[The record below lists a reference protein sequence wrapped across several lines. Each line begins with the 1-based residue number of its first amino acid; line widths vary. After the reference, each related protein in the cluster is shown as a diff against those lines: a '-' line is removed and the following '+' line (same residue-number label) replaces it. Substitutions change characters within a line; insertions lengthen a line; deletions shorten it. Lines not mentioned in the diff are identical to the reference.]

1 MGLSIVGGRRK
12 EVLRWLIEQVA
23 APRGTAVA
31 MVAGA
36 IIGAL
41 IGAGL
46 VDADA
51 VCGPQVARPALLSK

>member
-1 MGLSIVGGRRK
+1 MLK
-12 EVLRWLIEQVA
+12 WLIEQVA
-23 APRGTAVA
+23 AARGTAVA

-51 VCGPQVARPALLSK
+51 VCGRLDARPALSFR